1 MRRAEFYSLFGGG
14 YDMFFQMMVRKDKV
28 SMINIFDMM
37 GPVMVGPSSSH
48 TAGAA
53 RIGNMGRT
61 LLGEEVARAD
71 IGLYGSFAETG
82 FGHGT
87 DRALLA
93 GLLGM
98 KPDDLRI
105 PNAYE
110 EANRAGMAYS
120 FRTVELRDAHPNTAL
135 LELTGKSGKKL
146 TLQAASIGGGAI
158 VVNKIDG
165 IDVNFTG
172 DFNTLIVRN
181 QDESGS
187 VAAITSILSQVH
199 INVANMSVNRHRRGG
214 DALMV
219 IETDQH
225 IKPRQV
231 EFLSELPGILSV
243 TYYDKEDD
251 EDGAGFDEG
260 NL

>member
-1 MRRAEFYSLFGGG
+1 
-14 YDMFFQMMVRKDKV
+14 
-28 SMINIFDMM
+28 MINIFDMM

-71 IGLYGSFAETG
+71 IGLHGSFAETG

-135 LELTGKSGKKL
+135 LELTGKSGKQL
-146 TLQAASIGGGAI
+146 TLQASSIGGGAI
-158 VVNKIDG
+158 VVNKIDA